1 MSGSRKGEI
10 DKDVLQSD
18 NFKLPVVRSAHIQLI
33 RYYNKIKMNV
43 FISIFSIPV
52 NYKSLSYVNP
62 NLFLGSPEMLF

>member
-18 NFKLPVVRSAHIQLI
+18 NFKLSVVRSAHIQLI
-33 RYYNKIKMNV
+33 RYNRIKMNV
-43 FISIFSIPV
+43 FISMFSIPV
-52 NYKSLSYVNP
+52 NYKSLSYINP